1 MTAGVE
7 QQGEGPPGGP
17 WTSPDGTADTP
28 EWKPAMPIWRF
39 WLLMVITL
47 GIYRLFWIAGVAR
60 ELRRNQD
67 SDIRPWH
74 YVLGLLVGVASPFV
88 AATVTGHIDRNG
100 IRRGLDTGPSKGLI
114 VTLSVVAM
122 VAEFASSNVTDAM
135 IASGASLWLTVLIL
149 VCTYAAVVPLPW
161 ALIQLRLNRLKSA
174 MAYPERPSRLSRFS
188 LPQFGVIALGVVFWP
203 LVIIGSL
210 PDSTLDTLFAPE
222 AVGEPV
228 LADEPISGSAGGYW
242 ITVRT
247 DNWLRV
253 DADANPD
260 EPDLELV
267 TQTQHSWLVVYALR
281 GDWTLD
287 DIVNFRRNE
296 IGRDIP
302 NLTTREQRTLLGDSA
317 VPVSY
322 ARYYGKFDPRDTF
335 PTTWWV
341 STVVTD
347 SGAVE
352 VVASTGNGH
361 MAAKELE
368 GIVKS
373 LRIESR
379 MRQP

>member
-1 MTAGVE
+1 
-7 QQGEGPPGGP
+7 
-17 WTSPDGTADTP
+17 
-28 EWKPAMPIWRF
+28 MPIWRF
-39 WLLMVITL
+39 WLLMVLTL

-88 AATVTGHIDRNG
+88 AAAVTGHIDRNG
-100 IRRGLDTGPSKGLI
+100 IRRGLDTGPSMGLI

-122 VAEFASSNVTDAM
+122 VAELASSQVTDAM
-135 IASGASLWLTVLIL
+135 IDSAASPWLTVLIL
-149 VCTYAAVVPLPW
+149 LCTYVVVVPLPW

-174 MAYPERPSRLSRFS
+174 MAYPERPNRFSRFS

-210 PDSTLDTLFAPE
+210 PDPTLDTLFAPE
-222 AVGEPV
+222 AMGEPV
-228 LADEPISGSAGGYW
+228 LADEPISGSEGGYW

-247 DNWLRV
+247 DKWLRV
-253 DADANPD
+253 DAGANPD

-302 NLTTREQRTLLGDSA
+302 NLTTREQRTLLADSA

-322 ARYYGKFDPRDTF
+322 ARYYGKIDPRDVF

-352 VVASTGNGH
+352 VVASTANGH
-361 MAAKELE
+361 IAAKELE

-373 LRIESR
+373 LRIEPR
-379 MRQP
+379 IRQP